1 MKRVALLQFHK
12 DWDVCR
18 NRTALLR
25 AYNPGLEI
33 HGLFGGE
40 AGSLQTARAALN
52 GDLVEI
58 YRPLLRESSWN
69 KKNTDLAVRS
79 WYRDVGCL
87 VDFDLLHVIQWDL
100 VFFDS
105 LPRIYAEVPPE
116 AVGLTGV
123 TPLETIAGRW
133 PWTVNEPHRSELALL
148 KNFVSKR
155 YGYEEAYRACLGPGY
170 CLPRTFLDAY
180 AAADVPEL
188 CHDEVRLPLFA
199 SILGF
204 EIADTGLYPRWF
216 DTFEERFFNANDD
229 DIDERLIR
237 SELARPRGRRAFHPF
252 RREFALPAQAPAPA
266 RRSKGKSEGEE
277 TRDKTVE
284 GNFRVVAIIAA
295 YNEADIISPLIEH
308 LVGNGVEAYLID
320 NRSTD
325 GTVAEARRWL
335 GKGLLEIETFPK
347 EAPAGDGPT
356 GFDWEG
362 ILRRKEEVARELDA
376 DWYIHNDADEFREPP
391 WPGMSLKEAIRWV
404 DRLGY
409 NCIDFRVLNFRPVD
423 AGFRPG
429 ADPREHFTRWE
440 EPILHDRV
448 RLNCW
453 KAQTDPVSL
462 ASSGGHEVRFPGRRV
477 FPIRFLLRHYP
488 VRSQEHG
495 ERKIFDERKKRFLE
509 RERAKGWHVQY
520 DDIEANDHSF
530 VGDPEILN
538 PYDPDRVRLDLLLGE
553 ERTRDLAAELEARRL
568 EVAGLRAAKHE
579 AEKHAA
585 NLERDR
591 QKLTEHLVERER
603 HAANLETL
611 KAEAERHA
619 ANVENDRAE
628 IVARLGDKERQ
639 IGNLDNL
646 VGELRRHAAGLE
658 ADREILARR
667 IAELEAIRADRE
679 ARAAGAEAKVAE
691 LERHATG
698 LERDRETLAAHIL
711 HLESLRAELS
721 REDGR
726 RQELAARVKELEN
739 LVQDVESRF
748 AAMRIR
754 ANSEEGRRQEAEARA
769 GKALEELDAIRR
781 STIWRMTAP
790 LRRIVDWMKGL
801 LRG

>member
-25 AYNPGLEI
+25 AYNPGLEV

-52 GDLVEI
+52 GDLVGI
-58 YRPLLRESSWN
+58 YRPSLRESSWN

-79 WYRDVGCL
+79 WYRDVGRQI
-87 VDFDLLHVIQWDL
+87 DFDLLHVIQWDL
-100 VFFDS
+100 LFFDS
-105 LPRIYAEVPPE
+105 LPRIYAEVPSE

-123 TPLETIAGRW
+123 IPLETIADRW
-133 PWTVNEPHRSELALL
+133 PWTVNEPHRTELALL
-148 KNFVSKR
+148 KNFASRR

-170 CLPRTFLDAY
+170 CLPRKFLDAY
-180 AAADVPEL
+180 AVADVPEL
-188 CHDEVRLPLFA
+188 CHDEIRLPLFA

-237 SELARPRGRRAFHPF
+237 SELSRPRGRRAFHPF
-252 RREFALPAQAPAPA
+252 RREFALSAKASASA
-266 RRSKGKSEGEE
+266 RKSKGKSEGEE
-277 TRDKTVE
+277 TRAQTVE
-284 GNFRVVAIIAA
+284 ESLRVVAIIAA

-325 GTVAEARRWL
+325 DTVGQARRWL

-347 EAPAGDGPT
+347 EVPGDGPT

-362 ILRRKEEVARELDA
+362 ILQRKEEIARELDA

-391 WPGMSLKEAIRWV
+391 WPGMSLKDAIRWV

-423 AGFRPG
+423 SGFRAG
-429 ADPREHFTRWE
+429 ADPKESITRWE

-453 KAQTDPVSL
+453 KAQTDRVSL
-462 ASSGGHEVRFPGRRV
+462 AASGGHEVRFPGRRV

-520 DDIEANDHSF
+520 DAIPDSGHSF
-530 VGDPEILN
+530 IGDPERLH
-538 PYDPDRVRLDLLLGE
+538 PYDADRVRLGLLLDNE
-553 ERTRDLAAELEARRL
+553 AARNAQDRVAELEARRL
-568 EVAGLRAAKHE
+568 EVASLRAAKHE

-591 QKLTEHLVERER
+591 QKLTEHLIERER

-619 ANVENDRAE
+619 ANVEKDRAE
-628 IVARLGDKERQ
+628 IVARLGDRERQ
-639 IGNLDNL
+639 IGNLDSL

-658 ADREILARR
+658 ADREVLARR

-691 LERHATG
+691 LERHAAG
-698 LERDRETLAAHIL
+698 LERDRETLAAHIR
-711 HLESLRAELS
+711 HLESFRTEVERLS
-721 REDGR
+721 REEGR
-726 RQELAARVKELEN
+726 RQELAARVKELDD
-739 LVQDVESRF
+739 LVRDLESRF
-748 AAMRIR
+748 VAMRIR
-754 ANSEEGRRQEAEARA
+754 ANTEEARA
-769 GKALEELDAIRR
+769 SKALRELDAIRR
-781 STIWRMTAP
+781 STIWKMTAP
-790 LRRIVDWMKGL
+790 VRRVVDWMKGL
-801 LRG
+801 LGS

>member
-266 RRSKGKSEGEE
+266 RKAKNGTNRKE

-391 WPGMSLKEAIRWV
+391 WPEMSLKDAIGWV

-409 NCIDFRVLNFRPVD
+409 NCIAFRVLNFRPVD

-429 ADPREHFTRWE
+429 ADPKEHFTRWE
-440 EPILHDRV
+440 EPILNDRV

-453 KAQTDPVSL
+453 KAQTQPVSL
-462 ASSGGHEVRFPGRRV
+462 ATSGGHEIRFPGRRV

-495 ERKIFDERKKRFLE
+495 ERKIFDERKKRFSE

-520 DDIEANDHSF
+520 DDIPDSGHTF
-530 VGDPEILN
+530 IGDPERLHA
-538 PYDPDRVRLDLLLGE
+538 YDGDRVRLGLLLDNE
-553 ERTRDLAAELEARRL
+553 AARNAEDLAAEIEARRL

-591 QKLTEHLVERER
+591 EKLTGHLVERER

-619 ANVENDRAE
+619 A
-628 IVARLGDKERQ
+628 
-639 IGNLDNL
+639 
-646 VGELRRHAAGLE
+646 GLE

-667 IAELEAIRADRE
+667 IVELEAIRADRE

-691 LERHATG
+691 LEHHATG

>member
-1 MKRVALLQFHK
+1 
-12 DWDVCR
+12 
-18 NRTALLR
+18 
-25 AYNPGLEI
+25 
-33 HGLFGGE
+33 
-40 AGSLQTARAALN
+40 
-52 GDLVEI
+52 
-58 YRPLLRESSWN
+58 
-69 KKNTDLAVRS
+69 
-79 WYRDVGCL
+79 
-87 VDFDLLHVIQWDL
+87 
-100 VFFDS
+100 
-105 LPRIYAEVPPE
+105 
-116 AVGLTGV
+116 VGLTGV
-123 TPLETIAGRW
+123 TPLETIADRW

-148 KNFVSKR
+148 KDFVSKR

-216 DTFEERFFNANDD
+216 DTFEEQFFNANDD

-252 RREFALPAQAPAPA
+252 RREFALSAKASAPA
-266 RRSKGKSEGEE
+266 RKAKNGTNRKE
-277 TRDKTVE
+277 TRDQTVE
-284 GNFRVVAIIAA
+284 ESCRVVAIIAA

-325 GTVAEARRWL
+325 DTVAEARRWL

-347 EAPAGDGPT
+347 EMPPGNGPP

-362 ILRRKEEVARELDA
+362 ILRRKEEIARELDA

-391 WPGMSLKEAIRWV
+391 WPGMSLKDAIGWV

-429 ADPREHFTRWE
+429 ADPKEHFTRWE

-453 KAQTDPVSL
+453 KAQTQPVSL
-462 ASSGGHEVRFPGRRV
+462 AASGGHEIRFPGRRV

-488 VRSQEHG
+488 VRSQVHG
-495 ERKIFDERKKRFLE
+495 ERKIFDERKKRFSE

-520 DDIEANDHSF
+520 DDIPDSGHTF
-530 VGDPEILN
+530 IGDAERLHA
-538 PYDPDRVRLDLLLGE
+538 YDGDRVRLGLLLESETARSAE
-553 ERTRDLAAELEARRL
+553 ERARDLAAEVEARRL
-568 EVAGLRAAKHE
+568 EVAGLRAARHE

-591 QKLTEHLVERER
+591 EKLTGHLVERER

-619 ANVENDRAE
+619 ENVEKDRAE
-628 IVARLGDKERQ
+628 VVARLGDRERQ

-658 ADREILARR
+658 ADREVLARR

-691 LERHATG
+691 LERHAAG
-698 LERDRETLAAHIL
+698 LERDRETLAAHIR
-711 HLESLRAELS
+711 HLESVRADLS
-721 REDGR
+721 REEGR
-726 RQELAARVKELEN
+726 RQELAARVKELED

-769 GKALEELDAIRR
+769 GKALRELDAIRR
-781 STIWRMTAP
+781 STIWKVTAP